1 MREALRH
8 RLHKLQDRTTM
19 AQQLSLL
26 MGLVCLIGLGAVA
39 LASARLSERE
49 VTARIQQDMA
59 TTAQTLADRL
69 DMDMFERYRE
79 IKILSSMRPLEGI
92 WEGDPTL
99 LRSVLDQLQ
108 LSMRHFAWIGF
119 ARPDGIVAAAS
130 QSMLEGASVA
140 ARPWF
145 KDGQSGAAVGDVHE
159 AVLLA
164 KLLQASPSNEP
175 ERFVDISFP
184 VRDSNGRLLG
194 VLGAHLAFR
203 WAEGLRQSALNG
215 KPGTEVSVLT
225 RDGKVLLGAGIDT
238 TPFSPARVAAMVRS
252 VSGAFV
258 DAENGQHMLTGFAT
272 ADGEQDYPGL
282 GWIVV
287 ARQDSAVAFASANT
301 LAVTIIGL
309 GAIVLLACVGL
320 SAWLA
325 ARISRP
331 LETLTRAADEIGR
344 DPRVTMLP
352 RLRGSL
358 EVMHLTGALRA
369 LLRRLGSQEQRFVQ
383 FSQKHEED
391 VAALREL
398 ADTDP
403 LTGLMNRRS
412 FLAVA
417 DVALESARS
426 LGGLGILMADIDHF
440 KQVNDTYGH
449 AAGDAVIRQVAA
461 IFGGALRAHDRVARF
476 GGEEFVALLQ
486 DTDEAAMMAL
496 AERIRGTIGTTQV
509 AFEGQNITVTV
520 SLGAALAQDR
530 DRDVDEIIERADLGL
545 YEAKNS
551 GRNRVSLA
559 RRPDTTRVA

>member
-1 MREALRH
+1 
-8 RLHKLQDRTTM
+8 M

-26 MGLVCLIGLGAVA
+26 MGIVCVIGLGAVA
-39 LASARLSERE
+39 LASARLGRQE
-49 VTARIQQDMA
+49 VTARIQQEMA
-59 TTAQTLADRL
+59 DTAQALADRL
-69 DMDMFERYRE
+69 DTDMFERYRE
-79 IKILSSMRPLEGI
+79 IKILSGMRPLEQV
-92 WEGDPTL
+92 WEGDPAL
-99 LRSVLDQLQ
+99 LRSVLDQLRA
-108 LSMRHFAWIGF
+108 SMRHFAWIGF
-119 ARPDGIVAAAS
+119 ALPDGTVRAATHG
-130 QSMLEGASVA
+130 MLEGASVA
-140 ARPWF
+140 QRPWF
-145 KDGQSGAAVGDVHE
+145 KDGLSGATVGDVHE

-164 KLLQASPSNEP
+164 KLLQAAPSNEP
-175 ERFVDISFP
+175 DRFVDISFP
-184 VRDSNGRLLG
+184 VRDAKGELIG

-203 WAEGLRQSALNG
+203 WAEGLRQTALSG
-215 KPGTEVSVLT
+215 KPDTEVSVLSQ
-225 RDGKVLLGAGIDT
+225 DGKVLLGPGIGT
-238 TPFSPARVAAMVRS
+238 TPFPAARIAAMSRAVA
-252 VSGAFV
+252 GAFV
-258 DAENGQHMLTGFAT
+258 DEQNGHRMLTGFAV

-282 GWIVV
+282 GWIVI
-287 ARQDSAVAFASANT
+287 ARQHSAVAFASANR
-301 LAVTIIGL
+301 LAITIIAV
-309 GAIVLLACVGL
+309 GAVVLLASVGMA
-320 SAWLA
+320 AWLA
-325 ARISRP
+325 MRIARP
-331 LETLTRAADEIGR
+331 LAALTRAADEIGR
-344 DPRVTMLP
+344 NPRVTMLP

-426 LGGLGILMADIDHF
+426 LGGIGILMADIDHF

-449 AAGDAVIRQVAA
+449 AAGDAVIRHVAN

-486 DTDEAAMMAL
+486 DTDETAMMAL
-496 AERIRGTIGTTQV
+496 ADRIRNTIGSTEVT
-509 AFEGQNITVTV
+509 FENHRITVTV

-551 GRNRVSLA
+551 GRNRVALA
-559 RRPDTTRVA
+559 RRSDTRAA

>member
-8 RLHKLQDRTTM
+8 RLHKLQDSTTL

-26 MGLVCLIGLGAVA
+26 MGVVCLIGLGAVA

-49 VTARIQQDMA
+49 VSARIQQQMA
-59 TTAQTLADRL
+59 HTAHTLADRL
-69 DMDMFERYRE
+69 DTDMFERYRE
-79 IKILSSMRPLEGI
+79 IKILSGMRPLEQV
-92 WEGDPTL
+92 WEGDPAL
-99 LRSVLDQLQ
+99 LRSVLNQLQ
-108 LSMRHFAWIGF
+108 TSMKHFAWIGF
-119 ARPDGIVAAAS
+119 ALPDGTVRAAT
-130 QSMLEGASVA
+130 QGMLEGSSVSD
-140 ARPWF
+140 RPWF
-145 KDGQSGAAVGDVHE
+145 KDGRNGAAVGDVHE
-159 AVLLA
+159 AVMLG
-164 KLLQASPSNEP
+164 KLLQAAPSNEP
-175 ERFVDISFP
+175 DRFVDISFP
-184 VRDSNGRLLG
+184 VRDGKGELIG
-194 VLGAHLAFR
+194 VLGAHLTFR
-203 WAEGLRQSALNG
+203 WAEGLRQTALQG
-215 KPGTEVSVLT
+215 TAGTEVSVLSQ
-225 RDGKVLLGAGIDT
+225 DGKVLLGPDIGT
-238 TPFSPARVAAMVRS
+238 TPFPPARIAAMS
-252 VSGAFV
+252 HAVSGAFV
-258 DAENGQHMLTGFAT
+258 DEENGHRMLTGFAV
-272 ADGEQDYPGL
+272 ADGEEDYPGL
-282 GWIVV
+282 GWIVI
-287 ARQDSAVAFASANT
+287 ARQHSRVAFASANR
-301 LAVTIIGL
+301 LALTIIAVG
-309 GAIVLLACVGL
+309 GIVTLISVAL

-325 ARISRP
+325 TRISRP
-331 LETLTRAADEIGR
+331 LAALTRAADEIGR
-344 DPRVTMLP
+344 NPRVTMLP

-426 LGGLGILMADIDHF
+426 LGGIGILMADIDHF

-449 AAGDAVIRQVAA
+449 AAGDAVIRHVAT
-461 IFGGALRAHDRVARF
+461 IFGAALRAHDRVARF

-486 DTDEAAMMAL
+486 DTDETAMMAL
-496 AERIRGTIGTTQV
+496 ADRIRSTIGSTQV
-509 AFEGQNITVTV
+509 PFEGRDITVTV

-551 GRNRVSLA
+551 GRNRVALA
-559 RRPDTTRVA
+559 RRSDTRAA

>member
-26 MGLVCLIGLGAVA
+26 MGLVCIVGLGAVA

-49 VTARIQQDMA
+49 VTSRIQQDMA
-59 TTAQTLADRL
+59 MTAQTLADRL

-79 IKILSSMRPLEGI
+79 IKILSNMRPLEGI
-92 WEGDPTL
+92 WEGDPAL

-108 LSMRHFAWIGF
+108 VSMKHFAWIGF
-119 ARPDGIVAAAS
+119 ARPDGIVVAAS
-130 QSMLEGASVA
+130 QGMLEGASVA

-145 KDGQSGAAVGDVHE
+145 KDGRDGPAVGDVHE
-159 AVLLA
+159 AILLA

-184 VRDSNGRLLG
+184 VRDSNGRMLG

-203 WAEGLRQSALNG
+203 WAEGLRKTTLTG

-225 RDGKVLLGAGIDT
+225 RNGKVLLGAGIDT
-238 TPFSPARVAAMVRS
+238 TPFAPARVAAMGRA

-258 DAENGQHMLTGFAT
+258 DDPGGKRMLTGFAV

-287 ARQDSAVAFASANT
+287 ARQDSAVAFASAYT
-301 LAVTIIGL
+301 LAATIIGL
-309 GAIVLLACVGL
+309 GAVVLVVCVALA
-320 SAWLA
+320 AWLA

-331 LETLTRAADEIGR
+331 LQTLTHAADEIGR
-344 DPRVTMLP
+344 NPHVTMLP

-383 FSQKHEED
+383 FSQKHDED
-391 VAALREL
+391 IAALREL

-520 SLGAALAQDR
+520 SIGAALAQDR

-559 RRPDTTRVA
+559 LRPDSRAA

>member
-1 MREALRH
+1 
-8 RLHKLQDRTTM
+8 M

-26 MGLVCLIGLGAVA
+26 MGVVCIIGLGVVA
-39 LASARLSERE
+39 LASARLGKQE
-49 VTARIQQDMA
+49 VTARIQQEMA
-59 TTAQTLADRL
+59 NTAQTLADRL
-69 DMDMFERYRE
+69 DSDMFERYRE
-79 IKILSSMRPLEGI
+79 IKILSGMRPLERV
-92 WEGDPTL
+92 WEGDPAL

-108 LSMRHFAWIGF
+108 TSMQHFAWIGF
-119 ARPDGIVAAAS
+119 ALPDGTVRAAT
-130 QSMLEGASVA
+130 QGMLEGASVA
-140 ARPWF
+140 QRPWF
-145 KDGQSGAAVGDVHE
+145 RDGLSGAAVGDVHE

-164 KLLQASPSNEP
+164 KLLQATPSNAP
-175 ERFVDISFP
+175 SRVVDISFP
-184 VRDSNGRLLG
+184 VRDAKGELIG
-194 VLGAHLAFR
+194 VLGAQLAFR
-203 WAEGLRQSALNG
+203 WAEGLRQSALQG
-215 KPGTEVSVLT
+215 KPDTEVSVLSK
-225 RDGKVLLGAGIDT
+225 DGKVLLGPDIGT
-238 TPFSPARVAAMVRS
+238 TPFPAARIAAMSRA

-258 DAENGQHMLTGFAT
+258 DEQNGHRMLTGFAV

-282 GWIVV
+282 GWIVI
-287 ARQDSAVAFASANT
+287 ARQHSGVAFASANR
-301 LAVTIIGL
+301 LALTIIAV
-309 GAIVLLACVGL
+309 GAVVLLASVGMA
-320 SAWLA
+320 AWLA
-325 ARISRP
+325 TRIARP
-331 LETLTRAADEIGR
+331 LAALTRAADEIGR
-344 DPRVTMLP
+344 NPRVTMLP
-352 RLRGSL
+352 RLRGSM

-426 LGGLGILMADIDHF
+426 LGGIGILMADIDHF

-449 AAGDAVIRQVAA
+449 AAGDAVIRHVAN
-461 IFGGALRAHDRVARF
+461 IFGGALRVHDRVARF

-496 AERIRGTIGTTQV
+496 ADRIRSTIGSTEVT
-509 AFEGQNITVTV
+509 FEDHRITVTV

-551 GRNRVSLA
+551 GRNRVALA
-559 RRPDTTRVA
+559 RRSDTRAA